1 MSITDER
8 GFTLG
13 SGVRGWLAVFGFYG
27 RSQRT
32 PELIPG
38 QVQLLSKLLLG
49 REDTIQTVILA
60 DDRDG
65 TYIARPTPHP
75 STSAKP

>member
-1 MSITDER
+1 
-8 GFTLG
+8 
-13 SGVRGWLAVFGFYG
+13 VFGFYG

-32 PELIPG
+32 PALIQG
-38 QVQLLSKLLLG
+38 QVQLLTKLLDG

-65 TYIARPTPHP
+65 TYIPKATARP
-75 STSAKP
+75 SASARP